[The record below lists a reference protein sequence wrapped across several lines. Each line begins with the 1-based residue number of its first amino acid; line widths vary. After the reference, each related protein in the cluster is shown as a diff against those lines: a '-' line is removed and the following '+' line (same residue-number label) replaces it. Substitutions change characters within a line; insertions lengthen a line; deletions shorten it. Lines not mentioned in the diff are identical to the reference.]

1 MAQEYRIVTPAG
13 SEVREITMNALAR
26 LGIVSPAT
34 LGGMTP
40 QDHQR
45 NWDSWMSD
53 ASEPD
58 PNAHYIPYRS
68 TDPTTPD
75 AEQQSPPDVP

>member
-1 MAQEYRIVTPAG
+1 MAQEYRLVTPAG
-13 SEVREITMNALAR
+13 VKVREITMNALAR
-26 LGIVSPAT
+26 LGFASHV
-34 LGGMTP
+34 GGMTP
-40 QDHQR
+40 EEHQR
-45 NWDSWMSD
+45 NWDSWMAD

-58 PNAHYIPYRS
+58 PGAHYIPFES